1 MVDNFWPARRC
12 IYCGG
17 PSSTIA
23 LCTGCAASLPWITEA
38 CPGCAQ
44 PQNFNGLCSR
54 CLKKPRPFDA
64 AWAAFRLDAP
74 VQQAIHDVKY
84 HAGFLQARLL
94 GELMAQKLGR
104 RALPLPD
111 LVIPVPLHQKRLLR
125 RGYNQSLEIA
135 KTFKRTLTLKI
146 DANAAKR
153 VRSTP
158 DQIGLSAA
166 QRRRNL
172 HNAFTVDARVAG
184 KHIALL
190 DDVMTTG
197 ATLAELARAAR
208 KAGAV
213 RIEVWALARV
223 P

>member
-1 MVDNFWPARRC
+1 
-12 IYCGG
+12 
-17 PSSTIA
+17 
-23 LCTGCAASLPWITEA
+23 
-38 CPGCAQ
+38 
-44 PQNFNGLCSR
+44 
-54 CLKKPRPFDA
+54 
-64 AWAAFRLDAP
+64 
-74 VQQAIHDVKY
+74 VQQAIHGVKY

-104 RALPLPD
+104 RALPLPE
-111 LVIPVPLHQKRLLR
+111 LVIPVPLHRNRLMR

-135 KTFKRTLTLKI
+135 QTLKRTLAIKV
-146 DANAAKR
+146 DATAAKR
-153 VRSTP
+153 IRATP

-172 HNAFTVDARVAG
+172 HNAFVIDTRVAG

-197 ATLAELARAAR
+197 TTLAELARAAR

-213 RIEVWALARV
+213 RIEAWAVARV